1 MLSVCGHVVMDVL
14 LAKEY
19 GILEVSKC
27 VLFLEGTLSKK

>member
-19 GILEVSKC
+19 GVLEVSKC